1 MITSGATHCSWRRQ
15 LKVAECTFVLL
26 AGPRDTGFLKAT
38 LQHLLR
44 MCSFPF
50 REILVVAD
58 DLPRGNRSRDTEI
71 ERSHFAGLLLRLK
84 RDQTVTR
91 CVYLSQI
98 ATDRLA
104 EKHFGSRVS
113 TMRDHRS
120 IPLLAWIAGIEAAQ
134 TDFVVHFDSDVL
146 LHQTPGHSWIRTGM
160 SLIEEDP
167 YTMFVSPLPGPP
179 SCDGRLRAQA
189 VAPTLDNQGNFRFKT
204 FSSRRFLLSKQR
216 FEKLL
221 PTPLRYT
228 SIKRRLLMRLG
239 FGNAVRPWEYC
250 VSCALQESKYYR
262 VHLCSPKA
270 WALHCPDHSR
280 AWLRSLPVV
289 IKCVE
294 EGRYP
299 DEQGG
304 HYDLMLPAW
313 T

>member
-1 MITSGATHCSWRRQ
+1 VS
-15 LKVAECTFVLL
+15 ECTFVLL
-26 AGPRDTGFLKAT
+26 AGPRDSGFLKAT

-58 DLPRGNRSRDTEI
+58 DLPRGNRSLNTEI
-71 ERSHFAGLLLRLK
+71 EVSCFADLLLRLT
-84 RDQTVTR
+84 REQTVTR
-91 CVYLSQI
+91 CVYLSEI

-120 IPLLAWIAGIEAAQ
+120 IPLFAWIAGIEAAQ
-134 TDFVVHFDSDVL
+134 TDFVVHFDSDIL
-146 LHQTPGHSWIRTGM
+146 LHQTPGHSWINAGM
-160 SLIEEDP
+160 SLLQEDP
-167 YTMFVSPLPGPP
+167 LTMFVAPLPGPP
-179 SCDGRLRAQA
+179 SGDGSLRAQTA
-189 VAPTLDNQGNFRFKT
+189 APTLDNQGNFRFKT

-228 SIKRRLLMRLG
+228 SIKRRLLMPLG
-239 FGNAVRPWEYC
+239 FRNAILPWEYC
-250 VSCALQESKYYR
+250 VSCALQKSKYYR

-270 WALHCPDHSR
+270 WSLHCQDHSH

-289 IKCVE
+289 IRRVE
-294 EGRYP
+294 EGQYP
-299 DEQGG
+299 AEQGG

>member
-1 MITSGATHCSWRRQ
+1 MS
-15 LKVAECTFVLL
+15 ECTFALL

-38 LQHLLR
+38 LRHLLK
-44 MCSFPF
+44 MCSFSF

-58 DLPRGNRSRDTEI
+58 DLPRSDGSLNTDVEVSCFTD
-71 ERSHFAGLLLRLK
+71 LLRRLT

-91 CVYLSQI
+91 CVYLSEI

-120 IPLLAWIAGIEAAQ
+120 IPLLAWIVGIEAAQ
-134 TDFVVHFDSDVL
+134 TDFVLHFDSDIL
-146 LHQTPGHSWIRTGM
+146 LHQAPGHSWIRTGM
-160 SLIEEDP
+160 TLMHEDP
-167 YTMFVSPLPGPP
+167 LAMFVSPLPGPP
-179 SCDGRLRAQA
+179 SCDGRLCAQA
-189 VAPTLDNQGNFRFKT
+189 TAPTLDNQGNFRFKT

-221 PTPLRYT
+221 PTPLRYI
-228 SIKRRLLMRLG
+228 SLKRRLLMQVG
-239 FGNAVRPWEYC
+239 FGSAIRPWEYC

-270 WALHCPDHSR
+270 WALHCPDHSQ
-280 AWLRSLPVV
+280 AWLRSLPAV
-289 IKCVE
+289 IKRVE

-299 DEQGG
+299 SEQGG